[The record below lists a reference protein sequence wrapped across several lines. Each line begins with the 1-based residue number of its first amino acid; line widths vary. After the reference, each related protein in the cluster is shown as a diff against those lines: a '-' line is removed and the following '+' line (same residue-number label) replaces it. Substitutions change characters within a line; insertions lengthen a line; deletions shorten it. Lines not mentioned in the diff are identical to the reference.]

1 MKKAKMGRKPKQ
13 ENEKMVNAYRLAFND
28 EDNAKLEQKSQQMLG
43 HVNVGM
49 YIRALVLR
57 EINNE
62 RQKEEERLKKE
73 IAELKELLTTKN

>member
-1 MKKAKMGRKPKQ
+1 MAKIKTGRKPKQ
-13 ENEKMVNAYRLAFND
+13 DNEKMLNAYRLAFTD
-28 EDNAKLEQKSQQMLG
+28 EDNLKLEQRSKQMLG

-62 RQKEEERLKKE
+62 
-73 IAELKELLTTKN
+73 N

>member
-1 MKKAKMGRKPKQ
+1 MSKVKTGRPPKQ
-13 ENEKMVNAYRLAFND
+13 DKEKMVNAYRLAFAH
-28 EDNAKLEQKSQQMLG
+28 EDNAKLEQKSKQMLG

-62 RQKEEERLKKE
+62 
-73 IAELKELLTTKN
+73 N

>member
-1 MKKAKMGRKPKQ
+1 MAKIKTGRKPKQ
-13 ENEKMVNAYRLAFND
+13 DNEKMLNAYRLAFTD
-28 EDNAKLEQKSQQMLG
+28 EDNLKLEHRSKQMLG

-62 RQKEEERLKKE
+62 
-73 IAELKELLTTKN
+73 N

>member
-1 MKKAKMGRKPKQ
+1 MECVVLIFNGKINNKKQIKMAKIKTGRKPKQ
-13 ENEKMVNAYRLAFND
+13 DNEKMLNAYRLAFTD
-28 EDNAKLEQKSQQMLG
+28 EDNLKLEHRSKQMLG

-62 RQKEEERLKKE
+62 
-73 IAELKELLTTKN
+73 N

>member
-1 MKKAKMGRKPKQ
+1 MAKIKTGRPPKQ
-13 ENEKMVNAYRLAFND
+13 DNEKMVNAYRLAFAK
-28 EDNAKLEQKSQQMLG
+28 EDNAKLEQRSKQMLG

-62 RQKEEERLKKE
+62 
-73 IAELKELLTTKN
+73 N